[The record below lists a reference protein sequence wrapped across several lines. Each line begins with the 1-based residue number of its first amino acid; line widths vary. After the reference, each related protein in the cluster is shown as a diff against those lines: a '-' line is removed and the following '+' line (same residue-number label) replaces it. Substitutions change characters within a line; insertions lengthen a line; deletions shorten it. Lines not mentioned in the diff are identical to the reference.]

1 MPKRYYTI
9 KDWSGGMNN
18 RKDPRDIAD
27 NECANIENM
36 SIDSLG
42 IIKTSGKLYNHVEGS
57 DGTTNLSSY
66 ISTITGNLYPGHG
79 LFYFESDHARDDVYD
94 ITDHAIGGGSN
105 TNDLSTDGTIRF
117 IRVVSNPAGPPEDGA
132 PGGGAGG

>member
-1 MPKRYYTI
+1 
-9 KDWSGGMNN
+9 MNN

-94 ITDHAIGGGSN
+94 ITDH
-105 TNDLSTDGTIRF
+105 DLGTTDGTIRF
-117 IRVVSNPAGPPEDGA
+117 IRIVSNPAGPPEDGA
-132 PGGGAGG
+132 PGGGAGM